1 MSKVIKI
8 SNDTWKRLKRRA
20 EPLDDNPNDVVS
32 RVLDEAAG
40 YRANSHRLQSATVKC
55 PECERV
61 LSIDDAGF
69 KRCPSCDPYEY
80 GDGYYDIT

>member
-32 RVLDEAAG
+32 RVLDEVA
-40 YRANSHRLQSATVKC
+40 YCRANSQRLHSTEVEC

-61 LSIDDAGF
+61 RSIDDAGF
-69 KRCPSCDPYEY
+69 KRCPSCDPYER
-80 GDGYYDIT
+80 GF